1 MLQEHHYCH
10 VQLRDK
16 FLFCIQLIWFS
27 KTLTM
32 SIYDCVFIHECKI
45 NFVFLGIRRLTEQDT
60 PPNLNNLI
68 TNNNPTHCTCIY
80 KVLTVYFMS
89 FESIYCQI
97 CHIPPST
104 YWVRRRIKG
113 DHGSVSD
120 APALSLCC
128 KLEPACNYKT
138 LLAYFLPQSAAA
150 SHILRQDKPDN
161 Q

>member
-1 MLQEHHYCH
+1 MSGTCMLQEHHYCH
-10 VQLRDK
+10 VQLRGK

-32 SIYDCVFIHECKI
+32 LIYDCVFIHECKI

-60 PPNLNNLI
+60 PPNFNNLM

-89 FESIYCQI
+89 LKSKYYQI
-97 CHIPPST
+97 CHIATST

-120 APALSLCC
+120 APAVPVLQAR
-128 KLEPACNYKT
+128 ACLQLQNIACL
-138 LLAYFLPQSAAA
+138 LLASVSSGEPHFKAG
-150 SHILRQDKPDN
+150 
-161 Q
+161 